1 MMLLS
6 SKRKFNNTEKTDLIA
21 PEVKRGK
28 ISEGCDLLSLHQL
41 HVDENIAHN
50 MQAGGINTAGE
61 NDKESAVDRSEKRKT
76 LRKKLL
82 NLKKGKTVR
91 NTKKKKG
98 ETESCS
104 MNNYSSTV
112 IGKQCS
118 NKVDDQEDTKDHE
131 SSLKC
136 LEHDEH
142 TDVQCCPV
150 CKDNVSML
158 ESDAELNMHINN
170 CLDNSKS
177 DSISLTET
185 STSDFQREFC
195 FCEICKRDISTYNTV
210 QRQQHYNRCCDNM
223 EETQNVA
230 QKQLSC
236 LVCGKICKTLKVSIV
251 HWSSE
256 QILKYS
262 NNYPALLYYK
272 VEWFDFSATNK
283 IDNLTCVIFHDNL
296 MCVDYHEYCI
306 GVYSS
311 IFVGK

>member
-28 ISEGCDLLSLHQL
+28 VSKGCDLLSLY
-41 HVDENIAHN
+41 VDENIAHN
-50 MQAGGINTAGE
+50 MQAGENAGE
-61 NDKESAVDRSEKRKT
+61 NAKESAVDRSEKRKT

-98 ETESCS
+98 ETESCL
-104 MNNYSSTV
+104 MNNYSST
-112 IGKQCS
+112 IIDKECS

-131 SSLKC
+131 HSLKC
-136 LEHDEH
+136 LGHDEH

-158 ESDAELNMHINN
+158 ESDAELNIHINN

-177 DSISLTET
+177 DFISSTET
-185 STSDFQREFC
+185 STSDFQREFY
-195 FCEICKRDISTYNTV
+195 FCEMCKRDISTYNTV
-210 QRQQHYNRCCDNM
+210 QCQQHYNRCCDNM
-223 EETQNVA
+223 EETQNVV

-236 LVCGKICKTLKVSIV
+236 LVCGKTCKTLTVSIV
-251 HWSSE
+251 PMSS
-256 QILKYS
+256 
-262 NNYPALLYYK
+262 
-272 VEWFDFSATNK
+272 
-283 IDNLTCVIFHDNL
+283 
-296 MCVDYHEYCI
+296 
-306 GVYSS
+306 
-311 IFVGK
+311 